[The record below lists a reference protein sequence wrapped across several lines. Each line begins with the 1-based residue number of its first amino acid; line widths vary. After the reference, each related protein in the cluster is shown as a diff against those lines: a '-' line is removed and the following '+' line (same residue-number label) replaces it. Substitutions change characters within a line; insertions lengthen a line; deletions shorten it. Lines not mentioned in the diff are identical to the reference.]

1 MESKIDELSDFL
13 KSLND
18 KVNATENKINELKI
32 SRILDYLKSLN
43 DKINAIENK
52 LNELTISKEKNNIQE
67 IDSPKEKK
75 IKKKLF
81 DYERNIEINDEDII
95 KILSISKTT
104 TRYDLKKNI
113 LNYLNN
119 ELLITETNMKE
130 LKIEEIINK
139 NNIKLN
145 EIIDMSIFELFI
157 NDFVNKIKN

>member
-1 MESKIDELSDFL
+1 MESKIDELSGFL

-32 SRILDYLKSLN
+32 SKILDYLKSLN

-75 IKKKLF
+75 VKKKLF

-95 KILSISKTT
+95 KILNISKTT

-145 EIIDMSIFELFI
+145 ETIDMNIFELFI
-157 NDFVNKIKN
+157 NDFVNKINN

>member
-1 MESKIDELSDFL
+1 MESKIDE
-13 KSLND
+13 
-18 KVNATENKINELKI
+18 
-32 SRILDYLKSLN
+32 ILDYLKTLN
-43 DKINAIENK
+43 DKVNAIENK
-52 LNELTISKEKNNIQE
+52 LNELTINKEKNNIPE

-75 IKKKLF
+75 VKKKLF
-81 DYERNIEINDEDII
+81 DYERNLEINDEDII
-95 KILSISKTT
+95 RILNISKTT

-145 EIIDMSIFELFI
+145 EIIDMNIFELFI
-157 NDFVNKIKN
+157 NDFVNKINN

>member
-1 MESKIDELSDFL
+1 MESKIDE
-13 KSLND
+13 
-18 KVNATENKINELKI
+18 
-32 SRILDYLKSLN
+32 ILDYLKSLN
-43 DKINAIENK
+43 DKVNAIENK
-52 LNELTISKEKNNIQE
+52 LNELTISKEKNNIQA

-75 IKKKLF
+75 VKKKLF

-95 KILSISKTT
+95 KTLNISKTT

-113 LNYLNN
+113 LNYLNY

-145 EIIDMSIFELFI
+145 ETIDMNIFELFI
-157 NDFVNKIKN
+157 NDFVNKINN

>member
-1 MESKIDELSDFL
+1 MESKIDE
-13 KSLND
+13 
-18 KVNATENKINELKI
+18 
-32 SRILDYLKSLN
+32 ILDYLKSLN
-43 DKINAIENK
+43 DKVNAIENK
-52 LNELTISKEKNNIQE
+52 LNELTISKEKNNIQA

-75 IKKKLF
+75 VKKKLF

-95 KILSISKTT
+95 KTLNISKTT

-119 ELLITETNMKE
+119 ELLITETNVKE

-145 EIIDMSIFELFI
+145 ETIDMSIFELFI
-157 NDFVNKIKN
+157 NDFVNKINN

>member
-75 IKKKLF
+75 VKKKLF

>member
-1 MESKIDELSDFL
+1 MESKIDE
-13 KSLND
+13 
-18 KVNATENKINELKI
+18 
-32 SRILDYLKSLN
+32 ILDYLKSLN
-43 DKINAIENK
+43 DKVNAIENK
-52 LNELTISKEKNNIQE
+52 LNELTISKEKNNIQA

-75 IKKKLF
+75 VKKKLF

-95 KILSISKTT
+95 KTLNISKTT

-119 ELLITETNMKE
+119 ELLITETNVKE

-145 EIIDMSIFELFI
+145 ETIDMNIFELFI
-157 NDFVNKIKN
+157 NDFVNKINN

>member
-1 MESKIDELSDFL
+1 MESKIDEISEFL

-32 SRILDYLKSLN
+32 SKILDYLKSLN
-43 DKINAIENK
+43 DKVNAIENK

-75 IKKKLF
+75 VKKKLF

-95 KILSISKTT
+95 KTLNISKTT
-104 TRYDLKKNI
+104 TRYDMKKNI

-119 ELLITETNMKE
+119 ELLITETNVKE

-145 EIIDMSIFELFI
+145 ERIDMNIFELFI
-157 NDFVNKIKN
+157 NDFVNKINN

>member
-32 SRILDYLKSLN
+32 SKILDYLKSLN

-75 IKKKLF
+75 VKKKLF

-95 KILSISKTT
+95 KILSISKST

-113 LNYLNN
+113 LIYLNN
-119 ELLITETNMKE
+119 ELLITESNMKE

-145 EIIDMSIFELFI
+145 ETIDMSIFELFI
-157 NDFVNKIKN
+157 NDFVNKINN

>member
-75 IKKKLF
+75 VKKKLF

-95 KILSISKTT
+95 KILSISKST

-113 LNYLNN
+113 LSYLNN

>member
-32 SRILDYLKSLN
+32 SKILDYLKSLN

-75 IKKKLF
+75 VKKKLF

-95 KILSISKTT
+95 KILSISKST

-113 LNYLNN
+113 LIYLNN
-119 ELLITETNMKE
+119 ELLITESNMKE

-145 EIIDMSIFELFI
+145 ET
-157 NDFVNKIKN
+157 

>member
-1 MESKIDELSDFL
+1 MESKIDE
-13 KSLND
+13 
-18 KVNATENKINELKI
+18 
-32 SRILDYLKSLN
+32 ILDYLKSLN
-43 DKINAIENK
+43 DKVNAIENK
-52 LNELTISKEKNNIQE
+52 LNELTISKEKNNIQA

-75 IKKKLF
+75 VKKKLF

-95 KILSISKTT
+95 KTLNISKTT

-113 LNYLNN
+113 LNYLNY

-145 EIIDMSIFELFI
+145 ETIDMSIFELFI
-157 NDFVNKIKN
+157 NDFVNKINN